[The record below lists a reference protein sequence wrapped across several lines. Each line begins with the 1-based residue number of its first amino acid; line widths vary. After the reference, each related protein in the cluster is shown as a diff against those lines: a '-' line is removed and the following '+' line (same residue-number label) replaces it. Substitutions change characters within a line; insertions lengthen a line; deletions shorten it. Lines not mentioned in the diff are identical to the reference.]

1 MALSD
6 VTVQASAANMGTPGC
21 ALTELTAQYN
31 ALAAKFETLM
41 EKLDGDGGITDTDYE
56 SAVGV
61 SKRIVY
67 AATGAPSAS

>member
-6 VTVQASAANMGTPGC
+6 VTVQGSAANLGTPGC

-61 SKRIVY
+61 TKRIVY

>member
-31 ALAAKFETLM
+31 ARAAKFETLM
-41 EKLDGDGGITDTDYE
+41 EKLDADGGVTDANYE
-56 SAVGV
+56 STVGLT
-61 SKRIVY
+61 KRVVY